1 MILFQKVIEKEE
13 CVNRWPPLQVS
24 TLTSPSQ
31 TLIILRSTFKT
42 MTLTAKFKKDVS
54 TLRGAANGEFYLDV
68 KNPKLFKKVR
78 RYYENEGIVFSGDPL
93 DDYEMLME
101 YLYQDLETVEVA

>member
-1 MILFQKVIEKEE
+1 M
-13 CVNRWPPLQVS
+13 
-24 TLTSPSQ
+24 TLTS
-31 TLIILRSTFKT
+31 
-42 MTLTAKFKKDVS
+42 KFKKDVQ

-78 RYYENEGIVFSGDPL
+78 RFYEQEGVVFSGDPL

-101 YLYQDLETVEVA
+101 YVLADLETIEVA